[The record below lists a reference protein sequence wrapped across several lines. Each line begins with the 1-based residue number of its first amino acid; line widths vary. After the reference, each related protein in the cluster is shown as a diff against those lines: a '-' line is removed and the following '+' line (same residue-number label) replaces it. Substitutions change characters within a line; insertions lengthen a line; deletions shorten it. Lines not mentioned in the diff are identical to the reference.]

1 MQNLLQNKP
10 LIGEDVSWLRELRQ
24 KGHES
29 FSLPDAKTEYWR
41 YTKLHDIRN
50 TDYVMDVP
58 FYKVKPVNVGL
69 EGYILYFLNGSFSP
83 QHSNLPQGVE
93 VMPLIEAV
101 FTVPEAQKY
110 LGKIADA
117 KIHPFAALNQAYLNE
132 GIYIKI
138 EKNIELK
145 KPLILVHHTH
155 NEGESLFYNLHNLI
169 VLEENAKASLLE
181 YYTYSG
187 QIKSR
192 YFGNHVNEI
201 ILAKGAGLNHYKF
214 QDEAFY
220 AVHIALSCAE
230 VDEGAAYSHFCFQ
243 KGANLGR
250 DETHIRLLAQG
261 AAANIAAAYKM
272 EGWATLDTTTEIEH
286 LAPQTY
292 SNQLIK
298 GVVGGEA
305 KGVFQGKIHIAPG
318 AVKTE
323 GHQLHKAL
331 LLSDNAE
338 TDCKPELEIYADD
351 VQCSHGAATGELDKE
366 QLFYMLSRGIG
377 EDEARQI
384 LVEAF
389 LDDVLEKLPSAEIR
403 EWMKSRVK

>member
-220 AVHIALSCAE
+220 AVHIAVQPEQQIGTGRVGAGIALGGMGPVQDKGLAVGLDDHVGGVE
-230 VDEGAAYSHFCFQ
+230 VAMADLFMLVHGGQA
-243 KGANLGR
+243 G
-250 DETHIRLLAQG
+250 
-261 AAANIAAAYKM
+261 M
-272 EGWATLDTTTEIEH
+272 
-286 LAPQTY
+286 
-292 SNQLIK
+292 QLIAGG
-298 GVVGGEA
+298 GV
-305 KGVFQGKIHIAPG
+305 
-318 AVKTE
+318 
-323 GHQLHKAL
+323 
-331 LLSDNAE
+331 
-338 TDCKPELEIYADD
+338 
-351 VQCSHGAATGELDKE
+351 
-366 QLFYMLSRGIG
+366 
-377 EDEARQI
+377 
-384 LVEAF
+384 
-389 LDDVLEKLPSAEIR
+389 
-403 EWMKSRVK
+403 